1 MQIPSDQIPQA
12 DNLVDVLRT
21 VISVSQ
27 GLSTF
32 QEIAHSIGKVERQGR
47 YYRKAAEIIGL
58 ISTPSRNHSI
68 LTPLGE
74 EFIRTGAVIT
84 NPIFIQSVLNVRLFQ
99 RLIPFLE
106 LNAGNG
112 VTRDNITEF
121 ISRVSD
127 LSGDSMAPRRLSS
140 VVSWM
145 DELNLVE
152 RREDRFYFLP
162 STITD
167 NIDILDFTSIDEPIL
182 PRTSDLTEYQTVSER
197 ISNARETI
205 TIHRDSAALDR
216 ADNAHRQL
224 VNLVAE
230 RIRNSN
236 NIPRNNQLIDLA
248 TRIDNTD
255 YIFEMK
261 SITTSNARSQIR
273 KGLSQLYE
281 YQYLQNLPNS
291 NLVLVIEA
299 PMPTSSSWMIDY
311 LETSRN
317 INLIWDGNNNLYG
330 TETTRQR
337 FEFLELLA
345 P

>member
-12 DNLVDVLRT
+12 DNLIDVLRT

-27 GLSTF
+27 GLRTF
-32 QEIAHSIGKVERQGR
+32 QEIANSIGKVERQGR

-106 LNAGNG
+106 LNATNG
-112 VTRDNITEF
+112 VTRDNITDF

-127 LSGDSMAPRRLSS
+127 LSGDSMAHRRLSS
-140 VVSWM
+140 VVSWL

-152 RREDRFYFLP
+152 RRGDRFYFRS

-167 NIDILDFTSIDEPIL
+167 NINILDFTSIDEPIL
-182 PRTSDLTEYQTVSER
+182 PRTNDLTEYQTVSER
-197 ISNARETI
+197 IANARETI

-230 RIRNSN
+230 KIRNSN
-236 NIPRNNQLIDLA
+236 HIPRNNQLIDLA

-261 SITTSNARSQIR
+261 SITIRNARSQVR

-281 YQYLQNLPNS
+281 YQYLQNLPHS
-291 NLVLVIEA
+291 NLVLVVESA
-299 PMPTSSSWMIDY
+299 LPTSSSWMIDY
-311 LETSRN
+311 LETSRK

-330 TETTRQR
+330 TETTRQK
-337 FEFLELLA
+337 FDFLELLS